1 MRMIMLILVH
11 AFVMVGSS
19 FAENQ
24 MIENQKDRVNYSVG
38 YQIGSDFK
46 TQGME
51 LNPELLVKG
60 IQDALSEEEPL
71 MTPKEM
77 RHTLIDFKEKI
88 MMTEALKKQQDAEQ
102 NLAEGEKFLAENA
115 KKEGVKT
122 LPSGLQYRILE
133 EGEGEPPRP
142 TDMVTV
148 HYRGTLIDGTEFD
161 SSYNRNEPATF
172 RADRVIKG
180 WKEALQLMKPGANY
194 QLFIPPD
201 LAYGERGGGSKIGPN
216 RTLIFE
222 VKLLSIQK
230 EQNKLNKGEEKN

>member
-1 MRMIMLILVH
+1 MRMIMLILVN

-24 MIENQKDRVNYSVG
+24 MVENQKDRVNYSVG
-38 YQIGSDFK
+38 YQIGGDFK
-46 TQGME
+46 SQGMA

-60 IQDALSEEEPL
+60 IQDALFEKEPL

-88 MMTEALKKQQDAEQ
+88 MAAEALQKQQDAEQ
-102 NLAEGEKFLAENA
+102 NLTEGKKFLAENA

-133 EGEGEPPRP
+133 EGEGEPPKP

-230 EQNKLNKGEEKN
+230 EQNK

>member
-1 MRMIMLILVH
+1 MRQIILIFVTMLIT
-11 AFVMVGSS
+11 GGNSS
-19 FAENQ
+19 AETLTIDNQ
-24 MIENQKDRVNYSVG
+24 IDRVNYSIG
-38 YQIGSDFK
+38 YQIGGDFK
-46 TQGME
+46 SQGME
-51 LNPELLVKG
+51 LNPELLIKG
-60 IQDALSEEEPL
+60 ILDALSGQEPL
-71 MTPKEM
+71 MTSKEM

-88 MMTEALKKQQDAEQ
+88 MAADALQQQHMAKQHLE
-102 NLAEGEKFLAENA
+102 EGKIFLAENA

-133 EGEGEPPRP
+133 EGEGESPKP

-161 SSYNRNEPATF
+161 SSYSRNEPATF

-180 WKEALQLMKPGANY
+180 WKEALQLMKPGAKY

-222 VKLLSIQK
+222 VELLSVQR
-230 EQNKLNKGEEKN
+230 EQGLSPDN